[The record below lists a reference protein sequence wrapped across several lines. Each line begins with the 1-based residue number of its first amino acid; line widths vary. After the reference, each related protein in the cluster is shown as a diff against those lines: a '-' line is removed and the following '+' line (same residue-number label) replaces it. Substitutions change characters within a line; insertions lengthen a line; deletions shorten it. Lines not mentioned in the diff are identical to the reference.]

1 MTGSSSWNFPSSY
14 NLITEERVAETFV
27 NDAISKIVYWVK
39 GTLESFVRYPTSSV
53 NRLWVSLATLKTAP
67 GKAPFA

>member
-27 NDAISKIVYWVK
+27 TDAISKIVY
-39 GTLESFVRYPTSSV
+39 
-53 NRLWVSLATLKTAP
+53 
-67 GKAPFA
+67 